1 MSTDYKIQIRNA
13 RLGWYDVRSQY
24 AFGQPWTVDLYATRE
39 DAQTAFDALHA
50 TTRERARIVTA
61 DTPEDWS
68 PFA

>member
-1 MSTDYKIQIRNA
+1 
-13 RLGWYDVRSQY
+13 
-24 AFGQPWTVDLYATRE
+24 LYATRE

-61 DTPEDWS
+61 DTAEDWS